1 MGQIDLEKK
10 ASEIKEIISVYTK
23 ESFIGFFADFIR
35 NNKVRGFEEFSEKIK
50 SKLRDSLYLIALRLS
65 TDEGSIHFDYNEET
79 KKDLIK
85 VANIIN
91 EIVIEWYNFQYLFHL
106 N

>member
-1 MGQIDLEKK
+1 MSLYLNEIFCLLVSINVFIMVQIDLERK

-35 NNKVRGFEEFSEKIK
+35 NNKIRGFDEFSEKIK

-65 TDEGSIHFDYNEET
+65 TDEGSIHFDFNEERG
-79 KKDLIK
+79 I
-85 VANIIN
+85 
-91 EIVIEWYNFQYLFHL
+91 
-106 N
+106 